1 LTEEIHT
8 RDNMDG
14 VDKTIAAMHKYH
26 HQSGL
31 IFTNLVDFDMVYHH
45 RRNVE
50 GYAAALEELVS
61 KRISSMNVYELI
73 KKKRDGLEL
82 SQKEIGF
89 LINGFVT
96 GQIPDYQMTA
106 FLMAVYFK
114 GMCDRECVEL
124 TMAMANS
131 GDQVDLSAIQGCKVD
146 KHSTGGVGDK
156 TTLVLAPL
164 VAASG
169 GIVAKMTG
177 RELGHTGGTVD
188 KLESIPGF
196 QVELSKDQF
205 VGIVNDIHLSLIA
218 QTASLAPADKQ
229 IYALRNVTA
238 TVDSI
243 PLIASS
249 IMSKKLAA
257 GSDGIVLDVK
267 TGRGAFTPSYED
279 ALELA
284 KTMVDIGESAGRKVV
299 ALITGMEQPL
309 GYAIGNAIE
318 VKEAIDTLRGNGP
331 GDLVELVTELGSDM
345 LCVSGVVAAREKAR
359 SIIAENLANDKGL
372 NRLADLII
380 AQGGDSVVL
389 DKTDLLPQPAQK
401 IEVTC
406 QATGYVS
413 AIDALEVGLAAK
425 ILGAGR
431 KTKDDAIDHSIGIYL
446 KKKIGDKVATGDPLA
461 VFYSDGDEEKIE
473 PARKKLFAAYSFD
486 LNKVDPPKLIHAR
499 VTKDGVDEL

>member
-1 LTEEIHT
+1 
-8 RDNMDG
+8 M
-14 VDKTIAAMHKYH
+14 
-26 HQSGL
+26 
-31 IFTNLVDFDMVYHH
+31 
-45 RRNVE
+45 
-50 GYAAALEELVS
+50 
-61 KRISSMNVYELI
+61 
-73 KKKRDGLEL
+73 EL
-82 SQKEIGF
+82 SKKEIGF
-89 LINGFVT
+89 LIDGLVSN
-96 GQIPDYQMTA
+96 QIPDYQLSA

-114 GMCDRECVEL
+114 GMTARECLDL

-131 GDQVDLSAIQGCKVD
+131 GDRIDLSAIHGFKVD

-156 TTLVLAPL
+156 TSIVLAPL

-196 QVELSKDQF
+196 QVELSKDKF
-205 VGIVNDIHLSLIA
+205 IGIVNDIHTSLIA

-243 PLIASS
+243 PLIAAS

-267 TGRGAFTPSYED
+267 TGRGAFTPSYQV

-284 KTMVDIGESAGRKVV
+284 KILVKIGESTDRRVV

-318 VKEAIDTLRGNGP
+318 VKEAIDTLAGNGP
-331 GDLVELVTELGSDM
+331 PDLVDLVKELGSDM
-345 LCVSGVVAAREKAR
+345 LFVSGIASTRKKGK
-359 SIIAENLANDKGL
+359 SIIAENITNLKGF
-372 NRLADLII
+372 NRLRELI
-380 AQGGDSVVL
+380 AAHGGNKSVL
-389 DKTDLLPQPAQK
+389 DNTDLLPQPRAK
-401 IEVTC
+401 IAIKSETD
-406 QATGYVS
+406 GYVS
-413 AIDALEVGLAAK
+413 AMNAMEIGLASK

-431 KTKDDAIDHSIGIYL
+431 NTKDDVIDHSVGIYL
-446 KKKIGDKVATGDPLA
+446 KKKIGDRVKIGDPLA
-461 VFYSDGDEEKIE
+461 IFYTDGDEEKI
-473 PARKKLFAAYSFD
+473 KLAWEKFLAAYTFNSEQI
-486 LNKVDPPKLIHAR
+486 DPPKLIYAR
-499 VTKDGVDEL
+499 VSIDGVEELK

>member
-1 LTEEIHT
+1 
-8 RDNMDG
+8 
-14 VDKTIAAMHKYH
+14 
-26 HQSGL
+26 
-31 IFTNLVDFDMVYHH
+31 
-45 RRNVE
+45 
-50 GYAAALEELVS
+50 
-61 KRISSMNVYELI
+61 MNVYELI
-73 KKKRDGLEL
+73 KKKRDGSEL
-82 SQKEIGF
+82 SPKEIGF
-89 LINGFVT
+89 LIDGFVT
-96 GQIPDYQMTA
+96 GRIPDYQITA

-114 GMCDRECVEL
+114 GMSARECVDL

-131 GDQVDLSAIQGCKVD
+131 GDQIDLSAIRGSKVD

-196 QVELSKDQF
+196 QVELSQDKF
-205 VGIVNDIHLSLIA
+205 VGIVNDIHVSLIA
-218 QTASLAPADKQ
+218 QTASLAPADKL

-279 ALELA
+279 ALEVA
-284 KTMVDIGESAGRKVV
+284 KTMVKIGEGAGRKVV

-309 GYAIGNAIE
+309 GYAVGNAIE

-331 GDLVELVTELGSDM
+331 EDLVELVTELGSDM
-345 LCVSGVVAAREKAR
+345 LLVSGVVTAREQGR
-359 SIIAENLANDKGL
+359 SIIGENLINDKGL

-380 AQGGDSVVL
+380 AQGGDPAVL

-401 IEVTC
+401 IEVTSR
-406 QATGYVS
+406 AAGYVS

-431 KTKDDAIDHSIGIYL
+431 KTKDDVIDHSIGIYL
-446 KKKIGDKVATGDPLA
+446 KKKIGDKVAPGDPLA
-461 VFYSDGDEEKIE
+461 VFYSDGDEAKIE
-473 PARKKLFAAYSFD
+473 PAQNKFLKAYAFD
-486 LNKVDPPKLIHAR
+486 SNKVDPPKLIHAR
-499 VTKDGVDEL
+499 VTKDGVEEL

>member
-1 LTEEIHT
+1 
-8 RDNMDG
+8 
-14 VDKTIAAMHKYH
+14 
-26 HQSGL
+26 
-31 IFTNLVDFDMVYHH
+31 
-45 RRNVE
+45 
-50 GYAAALEELVS
+50 
-61 KRISSMNVYELI
+61 MNVYELI

-89 LINGFVT
+89 LIDGFVT
-96 GQIPDYQMTA
+96 GRIPDYQMTA

-114 GMCDRECVEL
+114 GMRVRECVDL
-124 TMAMANS
+124 TMAMAHS
-131 GDQVDLSAIQGCKVD
+131 GDQVDLSAIRGSKVD

-196 QVELSKDQF
+196 QVELSQDKF
-205 VGIVNDIHLSLIA
+205 VGIVNDIHVSLIA

-284 KTMVDIGESAGRKVV
+284 KTMVNIGEGAGRKVV

-318 VKEAIDTLRGNGP
+318 VKEAIETLRGKGP
-331 GDLVELVTELGSDM
+331 GDLVDLVTELGSDM
-345 LCVSGVVAAREKAR
+345 LLVSGVVTAREQAR
-359 SIIAENLANDKGL
+359 SIIGENLVNDKGL

-380 AQGGDSVVL
+380 AQGGDPAVL
-389 DKTDLLPQPAQK
+389 DQTDRLPQPAQK
-401 IEVTC
+401 IEVTSRVS
-406 QATGYVS
+406 GYVS

-425 ILGAGR
+425 VLGAGR
-431 KTKDDAIDHSIGIYL
+431 KTKDDVIDHSIGIYL
-446 KKKIGDKVATGDPLA
+446 KKKIGDKVNPGDPLA
-461 VFYSDGDEEKIE
+461 VFYSDGDAEKIE
-473 PARKKLFAAYSFD
+473 PAMKKFLAAYSFNS
-486 LNKVDPPKLIHAR
+486 NKVDPPKLIHAR
-499 VTKDGVDEL
+499 VTRDGVEEL